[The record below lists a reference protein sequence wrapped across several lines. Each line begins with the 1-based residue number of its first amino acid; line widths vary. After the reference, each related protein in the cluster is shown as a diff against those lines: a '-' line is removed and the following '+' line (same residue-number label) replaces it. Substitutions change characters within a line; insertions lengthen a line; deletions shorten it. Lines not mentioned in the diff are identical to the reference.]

1 MALLAILAILAIYWR
16 YWGLLLLLSGYIEE
30 RLRPK
35 RTDARWIVEYP
46 GRNMVPPPAA
56 EDAGCRDVDE
66 RPQHGNTHDEGCADQ
81 WPIGPITVL
90 VKKTDQRNLAHSIIE
105 IQPNAP
111 YIKCSLSMS
120 EACPKRIVHKI
131 N

>member
-1 MALLAILAILAIYWR
+1 MTVEPP
-16 YWGLLLLLSGYIEE
+16 IEE

-46 GRNMVPPPAA
+46 GRDMVPPPAA

-90 VKKTDQRNLAHSIIE
+90 VKKTDQRNLAHSILE

-111 YIKCSLSMS
+111 YKMFVKFIRSLFQKDFALNQLTA
-120 EACPKRIVHKI
+120 EI
-131 N
+131 

>member
-1 MALLAILAILAIYWR
+1 MIIMTVEPP
-16 YWGLLLLLSGYIEE
+16 IEE

-46 GRNMVPPPAA
+46 GRDMVPPPAA

-81 WPIGPITVL
+81 WPIGPIVAGKLSRGMERMMGWVMVWLHPQPPTPPTL
-90 VKKTDQRNLAHSIIE
+90 SIGE
-105 IQPNAP
+105 R
-111 YIKCSLSMS
+111 L
-120 EACPKRIVHKI
+120 KRKHT
-131 N
+131 

>member
-1 MALLAILAILAIYWR
+1 MTVEPP
-16 YWGLLLLLSGYIEE
+16 IEE

-90 VKKTDQRNLAHSIIE
+90 VKKTDTQKCSQFTINDGHSHIKSYNYSIIHFHLTL
-105 IQPNAP
+105 P
-111 YIKCSLSMS
+111 
-120 EACPKRIVHKI
+120 
-131 N
+131 